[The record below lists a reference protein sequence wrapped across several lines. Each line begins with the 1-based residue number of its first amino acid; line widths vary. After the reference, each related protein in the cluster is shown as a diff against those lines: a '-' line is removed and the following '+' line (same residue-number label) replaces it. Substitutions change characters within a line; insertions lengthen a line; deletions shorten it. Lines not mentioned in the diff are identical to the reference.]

1 MGVPTEEEETGAST
15 EAEPEVATGAAGS
28 EVAAPEVATG
38 AAGPE
43 VVETEGVVVEEEATE
58 AVAVAEV
65 VSDQDQVES

>member
-28 EVAAPEVATG
+28 EVAAPEVATW

-58 AVAVAEV
+58 AVAEVETEAEAE
-65 VSDQDQVES
+65 QW

>member
-1 MGVPTEEEETGAST
+1 M
-15 EAEPEVATGAAGS
+15 
-28 EVAAPEVATG
+28 AAPEVATG

>member
-1 MGVPTEEEETGAST
+1 MTANTMT
-15 EAEPEVATGAAGS
+15 EAAAPEVATGAAGS

-58 AVAVAEV
+58 AVAEVETEAEAE
-65 VSDQDQVES
+65 QW